1 MLLEEIRHSRKER
14 GITQEQLAK
23 ISGLSRSSIINFE
36 TGRRDPRV
44 KDLRKI
50 ARALNVSIEQLLTDK
65 Q

>member
-1 MLLEEIRHSRKER
+1 MEEIRHSRKER

>member
-1 MLLEEIRHSRKER
+1 MEEIRHSRKEK

-44 KDLRKI
+44 RDLKKI
-50 ARALNVSIEQLLTDK
+50 AHALDVPVEQLLADR
-65 Q
+65 

>member
-1 MLLEEIRHSRKER
+1 MLLEEIRHSRKEK

-44 KDLRKI
+44 RDLKKI
-50 ARALNVSIEQLLTDK
+50 AHALDVPVEQLLADM
-65 Q
+65 

>member
-1 MLLEEIRHSRKER
+1 MLLEEIRHSRKEK

-44 KDLRKI
+44 KDLKKI
-50 ARALNVSIEQLLTDK
+50 AQALNVPIKQLLAEE
-65 Q
+65 

>member
-1 MLLEEIRHSRKER
+1 MLLEEIRHSRKEK

-44 KDLRKI
+44 RDLKKI
-50 ARALNVSIEQLLTDK
+50 AHALDVPVEQLLADR
-65 Q
+65 